1 MAVVEGLIFN
11 SFVQKKIQRIMLLL
25 DINSQRKEPLYKQVF
40 NQLKSMIDNNTLKHG
55 DRLPSSR
62 RFSEQLGVNR
72 TTIYKAYEELW
83 SLGYIESRPGSYSVV
98 RKRAEI
104 VAIKDKIK
112 KQLINWEGACT
123 IKTNRLLDELNKLKN
138 IKTKTGKINFLP
150 LSPDP
155 DLMPVNEFKKCLN
168 QVIKEK
174 GNMLFQY
181 GDPMGYRPL
190 RELIVENMM
199 QHSISVTSDEI
210 LITNGAQNAIELI
223 LKMLVEP
230 GTKVFV
236 ESPTYSSVIPLF
248 NFYNVKVIAIPLN
261 EKGFDLKILEKKL
274 HEEKPALIYTM
285 PNFQNPTGITT
296 SQLHRER
303 FLRLCEKY
311 QVPIIED
318 AFEEEM
324 KYFGKNVLPIKSMDW
339 NDIVFYV
346 GTFSKVL
353 FPGLRLGW
361 IAASKECIERLC
373 AVKRIGDL
381 PGNTLNQAAL
391 NLFYRLGHYNM
402 HIKRLHRIYRK
413 RMNAALRAAREYFPS
428 KQIKY
433 TKPNG
438 GYTFWV
444 ETLNKSINEDELI
457 NHIESY
463 GVKVSPGKIFF
474 PAGNNNS
481 SFRISIAHLGEKEI
495 EEGIKRIG
503 KALKSI

>member
-1 MAVVEGLIFN
+1 
-11 SFVQKKIQRIMLLL
+11 MLLI
-25 DINSQRKEPLYKQVF
+25 DINTQRRESLYKQVF
-40 NQLKSMIDNNTLKHG
+40 NQLKEMIDKNILKPG
-55 DRLPSSR
+55 DKLPSSR

-72 TTIYKAYEELW
+72 TTIYKAYQELW

-104 VAIKDKIK
+104 VTIKDKIK
-112 KQLINWEGACT
+112 KQIIDWEGACT
-123 IKTNRLLDELNKLKN
+123 MQINHLLDELNKFKN
-138 IKTKTGKINFLP
+138 IKAEAGIINFLP

-155 DLMPVNEFKKCLN
+155 DLMPVNEFRKCLN
-168 QVIKEK
+168 RAIKEK
-174 GNMLFQY
+174 GNLLFQY
-181 GDPMGYRPL
+181 GDPMGYKPL
-190 RELIVENMM
+190 RELIVENMK
-199 QHSISVTSDEI
+199 QHSISVSVDEI
-210 LITNGAQNAIELI
+210 LITNGAQNAVELI
-223 LKMLVEP
+223 LKMLVKP
-230 GTKVFV
+230 GAKVFV

-248 NFYNVKVIAIPLN
+248 NFYNVKVISVPLK
-261 EKGFDLKILEKKL
+261 ESGIDLKVLEKKL

-296 SQLHRER
+296 SQTHRER

-311 QVPIIED
+311 RVPIVED

-324 KYFGKNVLPIKSMDW
+324 KYFGKNILPIKSMDW
-339 NDIVFYV
+339 NDIVLYI

-373 AVKRIGDL
+373 ALKRIGDL

-391 NLFYRLGHYNM
+391 YLFYRSGYYNM

-413 RMNAALRAAREYFPS
+413 RMNTALKAAREYFPS
-428 KQIKY
+428 EKFKY

-444 ETLNKSINEDELI
+444 ESLNKKINEDELI
-457 NHIESY
+457 NHIENY
-463 GVKVSPGKIFF
+463 GVKVTPGRIFF

-481 SFRISIAHLGEKEI
+481 SFRISIAHLDEKQI
-495 EEGIKRIG
+495 EEGIIRIG
-503 KALKSI
+503 KALKSL